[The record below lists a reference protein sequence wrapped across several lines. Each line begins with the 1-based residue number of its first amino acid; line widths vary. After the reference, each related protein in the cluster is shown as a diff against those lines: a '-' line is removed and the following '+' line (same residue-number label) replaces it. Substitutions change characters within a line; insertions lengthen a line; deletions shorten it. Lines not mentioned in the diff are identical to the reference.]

1 MVPRKANSSSAP
13 AWYEPALE
21 APTVTEKSLASVR
34 LLTAGESNE
43 WGKTELRLASDV
55 PEPEG
60 STFFP
65 FFTSS
70 ITAGLVPPFS
80 DFFYEVLDHYGLQ
93 ALHLHPNSIL
103 LLSIFAYYC
112 EAYLGVMPSV
122 ALLRH
127 FFFLRINEGH
137 TSGCANFIAAGKAN
151 SISKTG
157 KKADNFRAKWVM
169 MDAKCVH
176 PRLVP
181 PTGMTQSD
189 KGWSCAKLTDKRA
202 TLVLE

>member
-1 MVPRKANSSSAP
+1 MALCKVKTSSAP

-34 LLTAGESNE
+34 LLTVGESNE
-43 WGKTELRLASDV
+43 RGKTELRAGSAV
-55 PEPEG
+55 PEPAG

-65 FFTSS
+65 FFMTSVV
-70 ITAGLVPPFS
+70 AGLVPPFS
-80 DFFYEVLDHYGLQ
+80 DFFYEVLGHYGLQ

-127 FFFLRINEGH
+127 CFFLRINKGR
-137 TSGCANFIAAGKAN
+137 TCGCANFIAAGKAN
-151 SISKTG
+151 AISKAG
-157 KKADNFRAKWVM
+157 KKADGFMSKWIM
-169 MDAKCVH
+169 MDAKCFH
-176 PRLVP
+176 PRLRL
-181 PTGMTQSD
+181 PTEMP
-189 KGWSCAKLTDKRA
+189 
-202 TLVLE
+202 